1 MKKRFQTII
10 WLVIYFLLVFLP
22 IVLLMILPR
31 PQGREFL
38 REVSVALGFMGM
50 ALLGLQTIP
59 TSRLKFFVQHFPMDT
74 LYQFHHGLS
83 IFTFLVL
90 LIHPILLFINN
101 PGTLQLLNLV
111 TAPWRARAAVLS
123 ILAMLILVMT
133 SVWREVMKIKYDVW
147 RWIHDGL
154 AYLAIGLGLFH
165 MFKVNYYMSLTYQKV
180 LWLALTGIWLA
191 ILIAIRFVRPIR
203 MKRTPYEVVELIE
216 ERGES
221 WSLNLKPVGHQGLS
235 FQAGQFAWITDES
248 PFIFRENPF
257 SFSTSSERE
266 DGVFGFTIKELGD
279 FTARVKEFKPG
290 DTIYVDGP
298 YGNFSIDE
306 HQCQNLIFIAGGIGA
321 APVMSMLR
329 TLAVRQAQNEITFFF
344 GNPTWESVI
353 YREELETLKGK
364 LNLNLVHVLE
374 RPDEDW
380 QGEKGYINVD
390 VLRRNVPED
399 YRDCTYFLCGPLPMI
414 TAVEKALDALAI
426 SPMKV
431 HSEQYEMA

>member
-1 MKKRFQTII
+1 MKKRFQTIF
-10 WLVIYFLLVFLP
+10 WLAIYFLLVFLP
-22 IVLLMILPR
+22 ITLLMILPR

-59 TSRLKFFVQHFPMDT
+59 TSRLKFFVRHFPMDT
-74 LYQFHHGLS
+74 LYQFHHSLS
-83 IFTFLVL
+83 IFTFIVL
-90 LIHPILLFINN
+90 LVHPILLFINN

-123 ILAMLILVMT
+123 ILAMLILVVT
-133 SVWREVMKIKYDVW
+133 SVWRVVMKIKYDVW

-154 AYLAIGLGLFH
+154 AYLAIGLGLYH

-180 LWLALTGIWLA
+180 LWLVLTGIWLT

-203 MKRTPYEVVELIE
+203 MKQTPYEVTEVIE

-221 WSLNLKPVGHQGLS
+221 WSLNLKPIGHKGMQ

-257 SFSTSSERE
+257 SFATSSELD
-266 DGVFGFTIKELGD
+266 DGTFGFTIKELGD
-279 FTARVKEFKPG
+279 FTAKVKDFKPG
-290 DTIYVDGP
+290 DVIYVDGP

-306 HQCQNLIFIAGGIGA
+306 HQCNNMVFIAGGIGA

-329 TLAVRQAQNEITFFF
+329 TLADRKAENEVTFFF

-353 YREELETLKGK
+353 YREELESLTAKI
-364 LNLNLVHVLE
+364 NLNLVNVLE
-374 RPDEDW
+374 KPDESW

-390 VLRRNVPED
+390 VLRRNLPED
-399 YRDCTYFLCGPLPMI
+399 YKDCTYFLCGPLPMI
-414 TAVEKALDALAI
+414 DAVEKALDALEI
-426 SPMKV
+426 SPMNV

>member
-1 MKKRFQTII
+1 MKKRFQTIA
-10 WLVIYFLLVFLP
+10 WLAIYFLLVFLP
-22 IVLLMILPR
+22 IVLLMLFPR

-59 TSRLKFFVQHFPMDT
+59 TSRLKLFVQHFPMDT

-90 LIHPILLFINN
+90 LVHPILLFINN

-111 TAPWRARAAVLS
+111 TAPWRAKAAVLS
-123 ILAMLILVMT
+123 IIAMLILVVT
-133 SVWREVMKIKYDVW
+133 SVWRVVMKIKYDVW
-147 RWIHDGL
+147 RWIHDAL
-154 AYLAIGLGLFH
+154 AYLAIGLALFH

-203 MKRTPYEVVELIE
+203 MKRTPYEVESLIE
-216 ERGES
+216 ERGEC
-221 WSLNLKPVGHQGLS
+221 WSLNLKPVGHRGLT
-235 FQAGQFAWITDES
+235 FEAGQFAWITDES

-257 SFSTSSERE
+257 SFSTSSERK

-279 FTARVKEFKPG
+279 FTAKIKNLKPG

-306 HQCQNLIFIAGGIGA
+306 HQCKNLIFIAGGIGA

-329 TLAVRQAQNEITFFF
+329 TLADRKAENEVTFFF

-353 YREELETLKGK
+353 YREELETLTEK
-364 LNLNLVHVLE
+364 LNLNLVNVLE
-374 RPDEDW
+374 RPDESW

-390 VLRRNVPED
+390 VLRRNLPADFKE
-399 YRDCTYFLCGPLPMI
+399 CTFFLCGPLPMI
-414 TAVEKALDALAI
+414 TAVEKALDALEI
-426 SPMKV
+426 SPMNV